1 MKIIRNFSQY
11 LQGFEPC
18 NTMSFE
24 TTYYRLWRRVK
35 NRRRTPAPRAAREC
49 TAAVFYF
56 LPGCCCTLTVI
67 SRSWAPGASWKPEL
81 ESASTTDHVS

>member
-1 MKIIRNFSQY
+1 MKISCNFFQY

-18 NTMSFE
+18 NTQSFE
-24 TTYYRLWRRVK
+24 TTYYRSWSGVK
-35 NRRRTPAPRAAREC
+35 NRRRTPAPRAARDC

-56 LPGCCCTLTVI
+56 LPCGGILMVM
-67 SRSWAPGASWKPEL
+67 SRPLALFASWKPEF